1 MTAMDAQLSIKT
13 NKEIVEDLK
22 FFANFEKRS
31 VNYMINKYLEEM
43 IAKEKERLQERIM
56 WNESVMAELEKYQ
69 KWKKTYTI
77 DDVFKR

>member
-1 MTAMDAQLSIKT
+1 MDAQLSIKT

>member
-69 KWKKTYTI
+69 KWEKTYTM

>member
-43 IAKEKERLQERIM
+43 IIKEKERLQERIM

-69 KWKKTYTI
+69 KWEKTYTM

>member
-43 IAKEKERLQERIM
+43 IAK
-56 WNESVMAELEKYQ
+56 
-69 KWKKTYTI
+69 
-77 DDVFKR
+77 